1 MSACCGHDHGGIKPT
16 DPSVRRVLWFAL
28 VVNAVMFIVEM
39 TAGLSGK
46 SVSLQADAVDFFGDA
61 VSYGLSLAVLSMPMI
76 QRTRVA
82 ALKGIVMGLFGL
94 WVVGNIGYHLAN
106 GTVPSAPIMGGIG
119 LLAMVANIVCA
130 LMLFRFRGEDANL
143 RSVWVCSRNDA
154 LSNIAVVIAASG
166 VWVTNSGIPDLI
178 VAALIGGLALY
189 GSFEVLRM
197 VRREYRDLA
206 VDGIG

>member
-1 MSACCGHDHGGIKPT
+1 MSACCGHDHGGMKPT

-28 VVNAVMFIVEM
+28 VVNAVMFVVEM

-82 ALKGIVMGLFGL
+82 ALKGTVMGLFGL
-94 WVVGNIGYHLAN
+94 WVAGNIVYNLMN

-119 LLAMVANIVCA
+119 LLAMLANIVCA
-130 LMLFRFRGEDANL
+130 LMLFRFRSADANL

-154 LSNIAVVIAASG
+154 LSNVAVVIAASG
-166 VWVTNSGIPDLI
+166 VWATNSGIPDLI

-206 VDGIG
+206 VGNAG